1 MRNAETTESRAENI
15 QVYPRGRGTLNPVD
29 IRFMIPFNAAQA
41 HQTSK
46 YRRPMVSGFMQALG
60 LDSRRSK
67 RMVHVRPSGAEREM
81 RHEEGIA
88 RGTPEWWRFIGYSS
102 GVFGNIFGKG

>member
-60 LDSRRSK
+60 IQGGQSAWCTS
-67 RMVHVRPSGAEREM
+67 VRPVP
-81 RHEEGIA
+81 
-88 RGTPEWWRFIGYSS
+88 RGRCATRKE
-102 GVFGNIFGKG
+102 